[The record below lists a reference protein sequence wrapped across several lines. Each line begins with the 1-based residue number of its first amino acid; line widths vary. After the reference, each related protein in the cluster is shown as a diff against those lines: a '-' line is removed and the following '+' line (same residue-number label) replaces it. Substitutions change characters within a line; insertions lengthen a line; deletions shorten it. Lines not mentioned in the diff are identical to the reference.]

1 MNHNSLLCCSGGSH
15 HNSSRIRTEVVPTLR
30 RFSHLIPCG
39 VRHCAAIALVL
50 LGSAFSSAAQFRT
63 DYVELDDSE
72 TVRSL
77 KSHIR
82 YLASDAME
90 GRKAGS
96 EGERLAAQ
104 YVAEAL
110 KEADVDIIAADETFG
125 ISNGSDTTV
134 SRNVVGFIQ
143 GYDSNLRDRYI
154 VIGARLDNLGSDSY
168 ILDGAAVNRVYHGA
182 NGNAS
187 GIAMMI
193 ELAKKLQTNSVL
205 LRRSVLFVAFGASC
219 QSFAGSWY
227 FLNRSF
233 GDVAQI
239 DAMVNLDCLGC
250 LSSGFYA
257 YTASNTDLNAVISRV
272 SGQLQPI
279 KPELTAAEVYPSD
292 NRAFYAAEIPSVTFS
307 TGKYPEHNTER
318 DTEGIIDYDGME
330 RELEYIYNFCVE
342 LAATD
347 YQMSFR
353 PSSIPKREP
362 SFDDVIPYYEC
373 DTRPMFLNSTDI
385 RQFLEKWVY
394 QYLKYPESAVRDGIQ
409 GKVLVDFVIGTDGK
423 VTDVRVVKS
432 VSEELDAEALK
443 VVSASPKWRPAR
455 MNGKKVRCSVTIPV
469 EFRLEKKGGFGINNR
484 RIK

>member
-1 MNHNSLLCCSGGSH
+1 MNHNSLLDCSSALCHKPATCRGNAVPGLRGLSH
-15 HNSSRIRTEVVPTLR
+15 RI
-30 RFSHLIPCG
+30 SCG
-39 VRHCAAIALVL
+39 VKHCLAIIAILF
-50 LGSAFSSAAQFRT
+50 GTAFSSAAQYRT

-72 TVRSL
+72 TVRAL

-82 YLASDAME
+82 YLASDALE

-110 KEADVDIIAADETFG
+110 KEADVDILAADETFG
-125 ISNGSDTTV
+125 ISSGNDTIV

-143 GYDSNLRDRYI
+143 GYDSSLRDRYI

-168 ILDGAAVNRVYHGA
+168 TLDGTSVSRVYNGA

-187 GIAMMI
+187 GLAMMI

-205 LRRSVLFVAFGASC
+205 LRRSVLLVAFGASC

-233 GDVAQI
+233 GDVALI

-250 LSSGFYA
+250 VSNGFYA
-257 YTASNTDLNAVISRV
+257 YTASNTDMNAVLSAV
-272 SGQLQPI
+272 SGQLQPV

-318 DTEGIIDYDGME
+318 DKESIIDYDGME

-347 YQMSFR
+347 GQLSFR
-353 PSSIPKREP
+353 PSSLPKRSP

-394 QYLKYPESAVRDGIQ
+394 QYLKYPKSAVRDGIQ
-409 GKVLVDFVIGTDGK
+409 GKVLVDFVIGADGK
-423 VTDVRVVKS
+423 VTDARVIKG